1 MAERKIEMKHRLIR
15 ICTIFL
21 MLALTACGI
30 NQDSAEKNETENSDI
45 GSDEQSVEQ
54 TPEQTITEAPEIIND
69 TSEIE
74 NEPEFKEPISRTI
87 EQAGLIAFYADS
99 DEEPEPL
106 VLTLVS
112 ESGNNISNPD
122 DWFAENQLYLPMING
137 SLAESAMQ
145 IHKEPDIDYDYWE
158 RFADTVFSDENYIYE
173 WCPTDISAYNKE
185 TMELL
190 YYVQVESDTWYI
202 MGNCAYVRDGI
213 LYTCN
218 IFNGYAMPN
227 SCYLMAY
234 DLENGELLWRSED
247 QTFNSMNFIVKG
259 DVIICGYG
267 FTAEDDYIYQISMRT
282 GKTISKTAVSKMPDL
297 LVEQDGKLYVHTYS
311 YDYVF
316 EIE

>member
-1 MAERKIEMKHRLIR
+1 MKQKIISIYMFSLLL
-15 ICTIFL
+15 T
-21 MLALTACGI
+21 LTACGKEQ
-30 NQDSAEKNETENSDI
+30 NSLGQNESVMVAESETNSTENPDI
-45 GSDEQSVEQ
+45 GSYEQPVEQ
-54 TPEQTITEAPEIIND
+54 TPEQTITEMPE
-69 TSEIE
+69 TESEVEIQ
-74 NEPEFKEPISRTI
+74 EPIYRTV
-87 EQAGLIAFYADS
+87 EQAGLTVFYADS
-99 DEEPEPL
+99 DEEPEPFIL
-106 VLTLVS
+106 SFVS
-112 ESGNNISNPD
+112 ESGNNVSEPD
-122 DWFAENQLYLPMING
+122 DWLAENQLYLPMING
-137 SLAESAMQ
+137 ALAESAMQ
-145 IHKEPDIDYDYWE
+145 IRRDPDIDYDYCE
-158 RFADTVFSDENYIYE
+158 QFADTVFYDENYIYE
-173 WCPTDISAYNKE
+173 WSPTDICVYDKE
-185 TMELL
+185 TMQLL
-190 YYVQVESDTWYI
+190 YDVRAESDRWYI

-234 DLENGELLWRSED
+234 DLEKGELLWRSED

-282 GKTISKTAVSKMPDL
+282 GKTVSKTTVSKMPDL